1 MRGSE
6 EEDSAEDFVTAGV
19 EINEDG
25 DGIAEV
31 DYQIMIRWSC
41 ALY

>member
-19 EINEDG
+19 FEINEDG
-25 DGIAEV
+25 DGIA
-31 DYQIMIRWSC
+31 R
-41 ALY
+41 